1 MPALST
7 PRPQRFP
14 QQLQRPLARRRQPF
28 SACCGKV
35 YKTSSE
41 RLRAPGIVAAFGAL
55 RRGPLSKSVPEPL
68 QKESVDRAVP
78 EALVDS
84 WPKIQAELRR
94 AVGEVTYSLWLERL
108 EPRGLADDGT
118 VLLGAP
124 DATRGWIADRF
135 GRVLQIS
142 VAAVLGPETT
152 VHVVGRSHEPGPVDG
167 PAGRIGRA
175 LEGEVLH
182 PKYTF
187 DQFVIGDGNRLA
199 HGAALAV
206 AELPGQAYNP
216 LFVYG
221 PPGVG
226 KTHLLHA
233 IGNYA
238 TTYGGGLVVRYTT
251 IESFTNAF
259 INALQ
264 SGGTERFKALYR
276 DVDLLLIDDVQFL
289 ERKAKTEEEFFHTFN
304 AVHETGSQLVLSSDR
319 LPRDMSALEDRLRE
333 RFEAGLVTD
342 IAPPDFETRLTIL
355 RKRAQH
361 DGVTLDDPAVL
372 ELIADRITV
381 NVRQLEG
388 ALIRVVAFSSLTHR
402 PVTTRL
408 AEEVLA
414 GLYPRR
420 KPAIPSIRSIQCAT
434 CEAFGVS
441 LEDVLGRKRST
452 RITWPRHVAMYLAR
466 QLTDRT
472 LPAIGRE
479 FGDRDHTTVM
489 NACRRTEK
497 RIATDPD
504 AHRLVKTLTD
514 SLQSPHPDGS

>member
-1 MPALST
+1 
-7 PRPQRFP
+7 
-14 QQLQRPLARRRQPF
+14 
-28 SACCGKV
+28 V
-35 YKTSSE
+35 SE
-41 RLRAPGIVAAFGAL
+41 
-55 RRGPLSKSVPEPL
+55 E
-68 QKESVDRAVP
+68 
-78 EALVDS
+78 LVDS
-84 WPKIQAELRR
+84 WPQVQAELRR
-94 AVGEVTYSLWLERL
+94 TVGEVTYSLWLEHL

-118 VLLGAP
+118 VLVGAP
-124 DATRGWIADRF
+124 DETRGWIADRF
-135 GRVLQIS
+135 GRVLQTC
-142 VAAVLGPETT
+142 VAAALGPEIT
-152 VHVVGRSHEPGPVDG
+152 VHVVGGSDRPGPVDA
-167 PAGRIGRA
+167 PADRAGRAG
-175 LEGEVLH
+175 EGGALH

-216 LFVYG
+216 LFIYG

-238 TTYGGGLVVRYTT
+238 STYGGGLVVRYAT

-264 SGGTERFKALYR
+264 TGGIERFKALYR

-289 ERKAKTEEEFFHTFN
+289 QSKAKTEEEFFHTFN

-319 LPRDMSALEDRLRE
+319 LPRDMGALEDRLRE

-355 RKRAQH
+355 RKRAQY
-361 DGVTLDDPAVL
+361 DGLQLADPGVL

-402 PVTTRL
+402 PVTREL
-408 AEEVLA
+408 AEEVMA
-414 GLYPRR
+414 GLYPQR
-420 KPAIPSIRSIQCAT
+420 KPATPSIRSIQCAT
-434 CEAFGVS
+434 CEAFDVS
-441 LEDVLGRKRST
+441 LEDVLGRERSA
-452 RITWPRHVAMYLAR
+452 RIAWPRHVAMYLAR

-479 FGDRDHTTVM
+479 FGARDHTTVI
-489 NACRRTEK
+489 NACRRTED
-497 RIATDPD
+497 RIAADPE
-504 AHRLVKTLTD
+504 AHQLVQALTD
-514 SLQSPHPDGS
+514 RLQSTHPNNP